1 MLITRIITAVLLLCA
16 VLPAL
21 FWLPPLLWRA
31 AVAAV
36 ITVAAWEWAR
46 MARLPGRLLWP
57 YAFATGLAT
66 ALLLIG
72 LPFLEG
78 ASEGASEG
86 ATLAGHQSA
95 DTQTAGH
102 QTMAG
107 VVRASYGIAFLFW
120 LAVVP
125 LLFATGVRPGNRWG
139 ALAGWCVLLPFGA
152 AVADL
157 RDLGPGLLISV
168 MALVW
173 VADIAAYFA
182 GRALGRRKLAPGIS
196 PGKTW
201 AGAVGG
207 VAAVALYALANW
219 HYGNPLLA
227 GARWWSVLLLA
238 AGLLAVV
245 SIIGDLFESAM
256 KRAAGFKDS
265 SHLLPGHGGVMD
277 RIDSLTSTLPVAALL
292 LIWSGKL

>member
-1 MLITRIITAVLLLCA
+1 MLITRVITAVLLLCA
-16 VLPAL
+16 LLPAL
-21 FWLPPLLWRA
+21 FWLPPLLSRA

-36 ITVAAWEWAR
+36 LVVAAWEWAR
-46 MARLPGRLLWP
+46 MARLPGRLVWP
-57 YAFATGLAT
+57 YALVTGAAG
-66 ALLLIG
+66 ALLLLG
-72 LPFLEG
+72 SAAPNVEPTALNGG
-78 ASEGASEG
+78 AIAVGT
-86 ATLAGHQSA
+86 ATEA
-95 DTQTAGH
+95 
-102 QTMAG
+102 
-107 VVRASYGIAFLFW
+107 VRAAYGIAFVFW
-120 LAVVP
+120 LLAVP
-125 LLFATGVRPGNRWG
+125 ALFATGARPGNIWG
-139 ALAGWCVLLPFGA
+139 AIAGWCVLLPFAA

-157 RDLGPGLLISV
+157 RDLGPLLLISV

-182 GRALGRRKLAPGIS
+182 GRAFGRRKLAPSIS

-227 GARWWSVLLLA
+227 GEPLWRVLALAGGLLA
-238 AGLLAVV
+238 AV

-256 KRAAGFKDS
+256 KRAAGMKDS